1 MPLHTLIAHPITP
14 PKAAFG
20 LTARV
25 TRAGRTGVQIR
36 YRVEGDIAALRLAEK
51 VSQQRKDELWKTT
64 CFEAFVALPQ
74 GYCEYNFAP
83 STHWAA
89 YRFSDYRDGMADLD
103 DMAPPSFDQQLD
115 GKLYQCDVTF
125 DLPEVLARQSTHINL
140 TAVIEEKD
148 GTKSYWALKHPDGP
162 PDFHDPACFI
172 LPLKAP
178 DAA

>member
-1 MPLHTLIAHPITP
+1 MPLHMLIAHPTTP
-14 PKAAFG
+14 PKALLG
-20 LTARV
+20 LTARI

-36 YRVEGDIAALRLAEK
+36 YRVEGDISALHITEEK
-51 VSQQRKDELWKTT
+51 PQRRNDGLWKTT
-64 CFEAFVALPQ
+64 CFEAFAALPL

-89 YRFSDYRDGMADLD
+89 YRFSGYREGMTDLEG
-103 DMAPPSFDQQLD
+103 MAPPSIDQKLENA
-115 GKLYQCDVTF
+115 LYQCDVTF
-125 DLPEVLARQSTHINL
+125 DLPEALAGQSTHINL

-148 GTKSYWALKHPDGP
+148 GTKSYWALKHPDGT

-178 DAA
+178 DGA